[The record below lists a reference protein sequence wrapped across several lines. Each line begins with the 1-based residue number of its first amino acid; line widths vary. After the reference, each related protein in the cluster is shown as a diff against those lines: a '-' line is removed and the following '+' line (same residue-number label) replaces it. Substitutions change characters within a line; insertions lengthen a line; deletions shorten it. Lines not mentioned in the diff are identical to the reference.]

1 MRLVDISEF
10 YSESG
15 GGVRTYVRQ
24 KLDAFWRMGAEA
36 VIIAPG
42 AEDKRERMP
51 GGEIIWVRSPKLAF
65 DHRYHLF
72 SRAKPVHDLLDEL
85 APQVLEASSP
95 WRGAAIAAK
104 WKGAAARALF
114 LHQDPVAV
122 YPQSFL
128 SPLVEEEKVDE
139 LCFWFWDY
147 LSRVAR
153 NFDRVVVSGPWYAKR
168 IERYCGVKPFVAPMG
183 PEKASFS
190 PNLRAEPLRCEM
202 LRACG
207 VTDENAPLFIAI
219 SRFHP
224 EKRLAVVIEAFARLR
239 RTHEAG
245 LYIIGDGPTWR
256 GVKRRAAAVPGVRV
270 AGRITDRDDLARRLA
285 SADYFVHGGAAET
298 FGLVVA
304 EALASGLPL
313 VTPHLGGAADLAHPA
328 YAECYRS
335 GDPAAMHAALL
346 RIIGRDRREL
356 ALAARA
362 GGNRLKAPE
371 EHFKLLLDEYKFIHS
386 TKSIS
391 VAA

>member
-10 YSESG
+10 YSENG

-24 KLDAFWRMGAEA
+24 KLDAFSRMGAEA
-36 VIIAPG
+36 IIIAPG
-42 AEDKRERMP
+42 SEDKRERMP

-65 DHRYHLF
+65 DHRYHVF

-104 WKGAAARALF
+104 WKGRAARALF

-122 YPQSFL
+122 YPQSLL
-128 SPLVEEEKVDE
+128 SPLVEEDKVDQ
-139 LCFWFWDY
+139 LCFWFWNY
-147 LSRVAR
+147 LKRVSRS
-153 NFDRVVVSGPWYAKR
+153 FDRVVVSGAWFARR
-168 IERYCGVKPFVAPMG
+168 IERHCAIKPFIAPMG
-183 PEKASFS
+183 PEKSAFS
-190 PNLRAEPLRCEM
+190 TSLRSEPLRREM

-207 VTDENAPLFIAI
+207 VADEAAPLFLAI

-224 EKRLAVVIEAFARLR
+224 EKRLSVVIDAFARLR
-239 RTHEAG
+239 QTHEAG
-245 LYIIGDGPTWR
+245 LYIVGDGPTWR
-256 GVKRRAAAVPGVRV
+256 GVKRRAEAAPNVRV
-270 AGRITDRDDLARRLA
+270 AGRIADRDDLARRLA

-328 YAECYRS
+328 YAESYRS
-335 GDPAAMHAALL
+335 GDPAAMHAALA
-346 RIIGRDRREL
+346 RILARDRREL

-362 GGNRLKAPE
+362 GANRLKSPD
-371 EHFKLLLDEYKFIHS
+371 EHFKLLLEEYNILHS
-386 TKSIS
+386 EKALS